1 MIVNLTWLRV
11 AFVWFLAF
19 LLPCK
24 MVWEEY
30 SGRGQREED
39 HKLHLETKIVQSED
53 RTKQHFL
60 GMKK

>member
-1 MIVNLTWLRV
+1 MFENLTWLRV

-30 SGRGQREED
+30 SERGQHEED

-60 GMKK
+60 EMDK